1 MAPFVS
7 LVLGHKATK
16 VIFCKCKKCALIH
29 VVNNCHSLQL
39 GGSFVDGKSVG
50 LLQSKYSVSHCN
62 CAGTSEGKHWF
73 LAWQKQ
79 KENLASSLAVMG

>member
-16 VIFCKCKKCALIH
+16 VVFCKCKKCALIH
-29 VVNNCHSLQL
+29 VDNNCHSLQL
-39 GGSFVDGKSVG
+39 GGSVKSVG
-50 LLQSKYSVSHCN
+50 LLHSKYSVSHCN